1 MIIVQWNF
9 QICCSKCTCY
19 LTLPLKP
26 KYHNL
31 YFIIYDIGYILHLN
45 IFSFARKKFFANPN
59 HKKWAPHKLIL
70 YILFPIELQLHEWII
85 ILFQQLCMMMMNQ
98 FFKKK
103 FLKLS
108 LKFLL
113 QWLLDLHIVWNRGK
127 FVQQSKNHIAEDLII
142 LKHYTVQSYLN
153 LPKSLCLYSKLCSTK
168 QWSSRTYFTL
178 LLWKPIFSPKRVL
191 LVGTI
196 FSVSFGKLSISIQ
209 KVELRLISIWCY
221 FRST

>member
-1 MIIVQWNF
+1 MDNNTIPTIVHDDDESIF
-9 QICCSKCTCY
+9 Q
-19 LTLPLKP
+19 
-26 KYHNL
+26 
-31 YFIIYDIGYILHLN
+31 
-45 IFSFARKKFFANPN
+45 
-59 HKKWAPHKLIL
+59 
-70 YILFPIELQLHEWII
+70 
-85 ILFQQLCMMMMNQ
+85 
-98 FFKKK
+98 KKK
-103 FLKLS
+103 ILKIVS
-108 LKFLL
+108 KNSSMQL